1 MAANALPSSG
11 APAPASG
18 PDVDADTVT
27 KRHPVAAGIDEFG
40 DLARFSVR
48 AIVALPGSLRYF
60 SEALRQLAIM
70 LPGTLTLLIGLE
82 FIMGLSGA
90 NFTYFLLKALGASDF
105 TGIGGSLTQR
115 TACVSMF
122 GYVFVSKVCGGFVA
136 EIGSMQ
142 INQEVDAFESTGVD
156 PMKYVVGTRIIAAL
170 LFVPISLFFTL
181 FGFWAGYYVTAVG
194 ILDGVD
200 GTGLNQFFFGTQGMS
215 DVAYV
220 GASNILM
227 VLATVFAACFYGMRA
242 RGGPAAVGD
251 AVARAVLVNLVAI
264 SIAGLV
270 IVTLWYGGNF
280 GLPIG
285 G

>member
-1 MAANALPSSG
+1 MAVSAP
-11 APAPASG
+11 PAPLAAA
-18 PDVDADTVT
+18 PDPPPPPA
-27 KRHPVAAGIDEFG
+27 PPGVAAGGLAEFG
-40 DLARFSVR
+40 QLVRFTAR
-48 AIVALPGSLRYF
+48 AVASLPGTTRYF
-60 SEALRQLAIM
+60 SEVLRQLALM
-70 LPGTLTLLIGLE
+70 LPGTLLLLVGLE
-82 FIMGLSGA
+82 FIIGLSGA

-136 EIGSMQ
+136 EIGAMQ
-142 INQEVDAFESTGVD
+142 INQEIDALESTGVD
-156 PMKYVVGTRIIAAL
+156 PMKYVVGTRVAASL

-181 FGFWAGYYVTAVG
+181 FGFWFGYHTTAVT
-194 ILDGVD
+194 ILHGVD
-200 GTGLNQFFFGTQGMS
+200 GTGLDQFFFGTQS
-215 DVAYV
+215 IKDVAYV
-220 GASNILM
+220 GVSNLLM
-227 VLATVFAACFYGMRA
+227 VLSTVFVACFYGMRA
-242 RGGPAAVGD
+242 RGGPTAVGD